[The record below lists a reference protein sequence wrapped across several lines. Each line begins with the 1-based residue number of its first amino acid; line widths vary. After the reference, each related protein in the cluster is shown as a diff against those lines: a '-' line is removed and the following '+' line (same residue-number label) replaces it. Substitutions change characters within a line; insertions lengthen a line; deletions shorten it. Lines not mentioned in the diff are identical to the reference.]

1 MVAAAGQ
8 LSLVDDWRQRRHR
21 LTGPSE
27 TNRSARFQIRLLDYL
42 IRRYGNSPVANG
54 PARFPL
60 RGEHRTDR
68 AIVVRQE
75 LSRRTAKVRDQR
87 DAKDRVLT
95 IVRRMS
101 DPASE
106 QRSAP
111 VDELAVEQVAR
122 AEARRPIDRETALWC
137 QSQCKVIAHEL
148 AGGDDPRQAIT
159 EYLQVWPYLPANVLQ
174 FLSDRAGEVTANDW
188 VSARL
193 LGCCRSGGVVDH
205 IVWAWRRRVAAR
217 RIDETTNELRRFL
230 IRADVREEAAER
242 MRAMLADDDGLVRL
256 EASAFLGRIGMLD
269 DIGLLSDL
277 LALPPM
283 TDEDPRERKG
293 LLLAMRR
300 ISHRE
305 VVVACSYVAGRSWT
319 S

>member
-21 LTGPSE
+21 LSGQSESNPSV
-27 TNRSARFQIRLLDYL
+27 RYQIKLLDYL
-42 IRRYGNSPVANG
+42 IRRYGNSPVSQG
-54 PARFPL
+54 SARFPL
-60 RGEHRTDR
+60 LSEHRTDR
-68 AIVVRQE
+68 AIVVHQE
-75 LSRRTAKVRDQR
+75 LSRRTAKVRDQH

-101 DPASE
+101 GPTTDEHAAPA
-106 QRSAP
+106 
-111 VDELAVEQVAR
+111 DEFAVEQVAGV
-122 AEARRPIDRETALWC
+122 EARWPIDRETALWC
-137 QSQCKVIAHEL
+137 QSQCKVIANEL
-148 AGGDDPRQAIT
+148 GSGDDPRQAIAA
-159 EYLQVWPYLPANVLQ
+159 YLQVWPYLPVNALQ

-193 LGCCRSGGVVDH
+193 LASSRGGGVVDH
-205 IVWAWRRRVAAR
+205 IAWAWRRRIAAR

-230 IRADVREEAAER
+230 LRADVREEAAER
-242 MRAMLADDDGLVRL
+242 MRVTLADENSAVRL
-256 EASAFLGRIGMLD
+256 EATAFLGRIGALD

-283 TDEDPRERKG
+283 ADEDPLERKG

-300 ISHRE
+300 ISQR
-305 VVVACSYVAGRSWT
+305 
-319 S
+319 

>member
-1 MVAAAGQ
+1 MVAAGQ

-21 LTGPSE
+21 LTRQSK
-27 TNRSARFQIRLLDYL
+27 TNSSARDQIRLLDYL

-60 RGEHRTDR
+60 RGEHQTDR
-68 AIVVRQE
+68 AIIVRQE

-87 DAKDRVLT
+87 DAKDRVVT
-95 IVRRMS
+95 IMRRMS
-101 DPASE
+101 EPVSAEHAAS
-106 QRSAP
+106 A
-111 VDELAVEQVAR
+111 DEFAVEQVGR
-122 AEARRPIDRETALWC
+122 VEARWPIDRETALWC
-137 QSQCKVIAHEL
+137 QSQRQVIADNL
-148 AGGDDPRQAIT
+148 ARGDDPCQEIRAFLT
-159 EYLQVWPYLPANVLQ
+159 VWPYLPANVLQ

-193 LGCCRSGGVVDH
+193 LTCCRGGGVVDH

-230 IRADVREEAAER
+230 LRADVCEEAAER
-242 MRAMLADDDGLVRL
+242 MRAMLADNDGLVRL
-256 EASAFLGRIGMLD
+256 EATAFLGRIGTLD

-293 LLLAMRR
+293 LLLAMQR
-300 ISHRE
+300 ISQ
-305 VVVACSYVAGRSWT
+305 S
-319 S
+319 